1 MLSPF
6 FVNDKQLKLSRFPLA
21 QVNRSLQA
29 WDASDEY
36 ALNYI
41 KSEQLISATSRVLI
55 FNDAFGAL
63 ATSFCTPLDLALP
76 DNLSSDLPANLQDNL
91 LDNSLDNKTEVY
103 CINDSYISSQGIA
116 YNIGQNQLNNSNIT
130 QLNSLE
136 SLPTNIDVILFKIP
150 KSKSLLIAQLIEIKK
165 SIKKNSIDKNTVFI
179 AADRA
184 KEIHRSTLVLF
195 EKHLGTTTT
204 SLAVKK
210 ARLVF
215 CQFDQKQTHQS
226 PFPTVWPLMNKTL
239 HRDFVIS
246 NHANVYARE
255 KLDIGARYFIENL
268 PDVAQNS
275 QVIDLGCGN
284 GVIGLTVLANQ
295 PTACIQ
301 FVDESHMAISSA
313 QINIET
319 NLPTLV
325 TQCQFHLNDCLTNIA
340 SNSVDLILCNP
351 PFHQQ
356 TATTDHIAWQMFK
369 DSHRVLKKGGELRII
384 GNRQLAYHIKL
395 KRIFGNEK
403 LIASNDKF
411 VTQSAIK

>member
-29 WDASDEY
+29 WDANDEY
-36 ALNYI
+36 LLNYV
-41 KSEQLISATSRVLI
+41 KDEQLINDNARVLI

-63 ATSFCTPLDLALP
+63 ATSFCTPLAVDLP
-76 DNLSSDLPANLQDNL
+76 DNLPIDLPSNLP
-91 LDNSLDNKTEVY
+91 SNKTDVY
-103 CINDSYISSQGIA
+103 CINDSYVSSHGISQ
-116 YNIGQNQLNNSNIT
+116 NINQNQLDDTNIT
-130 QLNSLE
+130 QLNCLDI
-136 SLPTNIDVILFKIP
+136 LPADIDVILFKIP
-150 KSKSLLIAQLIEIKK
+150 KSKSLLIAQLIQIKK
-165 SIKKNSIDKNTVFI
+165 SIGQSNSNKNTVFI

-184 KEIHRSTLVLF
+184 KDIHRSTLTLF
-195 EKHLGTTTT
+195 EKYLGTTTT

-215 CQFDQKQTHQS
+215 CQFDQKQTHIS
-226 PFPTVWPLMNKTL
+226 PFPTTWALTNKTL
-239 HRDFVIS
+239 NRDFVIS

-268 PDVAQNS
+268 PDVNENC

-284 GVIGLTVLANQ
+284 GVIGLTILANQ

-301 FVDESHMAISSA
+301 FVDESHMAIKSA
-313 QINIET
+313 QMNIES
-319 NLPTLV
+319 NLPELA
-325 TQCQFHLNDCLTNIA
+325 TQCQFHLNDCLTNIE

>member
-36 ALNYI
+36 LLNYI
-41 KSEQLISATSRVLI
+41 NEEQLISATSQVLI

-63 ATSFCTPLDLALP
+63 TTHFC
-76 DNLSSDLPANLQDNL
+76 S
-91 LDNSLDNKTEVY
+91 SLDVSNKEEEPKNQAEVY
-103 CINDSYISSQGIA
+103 CVNDSYVSTQGIA
-116 YNIGQNQLNNSNIT
+116 HNINQNQLDGTNIQ
-130 QLNSLE
+130 QLSSLDE
-136 SLPTNIDVILFKIP
+136 LPTSVDVILFKIP
-150 KSKSLLIAQLIEIKK
+150 KSKSLLIEQLIHIKK
-165 SIKKNSIDKNTVFI
+165 SIKQDKANKNTIFI

-184 KEIHRSTLVLF
+184 KDIHSSTLSLF
-195 EKHLGTTTT
+195 EKYLGTTTT

-215 CQFDQKQTHQS
+215 CQFDQKQIHDS
-226 PFPTVWPLMNKTL
+226 PFPTVWPLTNSTL
-239 HRDFVIS
+239 NRNFIIS

-255 KLDIGARYFIENL
+255 KLDIGARYFIDNL
-268 PDVAQNS
+268 PNVDENS

-284 GVIGLTVLANQ
+284 GVIGLTILANQ

-301 FVDESHMAISSA
+301 FIDESHMAIASA
-313 QINIET
+313 KTNIEK
-319 NLPTLV
+319 NLPELA
-325 TQCQFHLNDCLTNIA
+325 TQCQFHLNDCLTGIA

-395 KRIFGNEK
+395 KRIFGNER
-403 LIASNDKF
+403 LIASNEKF

>member
-6 FVNDKQLKLSRFPLA
+6 FIGHQQLTLTRFPLA

-29 WDASDEY
+29 WDAADEY
-36 ALNYI
+36 ILNYI
-41 KSEQLISATSRVLI
+41 TNDNSKPVQIINENTRVAI

-63 ATSFCTPLDLALP
+63 TTHFCQVDTVEK
-76 DNLSSDLPANLQDNL
+76 SE
-91 LDNSLDNKTEVY
+91 NKTVSVY
-103 CINDSYISSQGIA
+103 CINDSYISCQGIT
-116 YNIGQNQLNNSNIT
+116 YNIEHNQLAHDNIT
-130 QLNSLE
+130 QLNCLDDF
-136 SLPTNIDVILFKIP
+136 PINIDVILYKIP
-150 KSKSLLIAQLIEIKK
+150 KSKSLLIEQLIQIQ
-165 SIKKNSIDKNTVFI
+165 KNADKNTVFI

-184 KEIHRSTLVLF
+184 KDIHSSTLKLF
-195 EKHLGTTTT
+195 EKYLGTTTT

-215 CQFDQKQTHQS
+215 CQLDQQQSHQS
-226 PFPTVWPLMNKTL
+226 PFPTVWSLTNKSL
-239 HRDFVIS
+239 NRDFAIS
-246 NHANVYARE
+246 NHANVYSRE

-268 PDVAQNS
+268 PEVKNNS

-284 GVIGLTVLANQ
+284 GVIGLSILAKQ
-295 PTACIQ
+295 PTAQIQ
-301 FVDESHMAISSA
+301 FFDESHMAITSA
-313 QINIET
+313 KLNISANFPE
-319 NLPTLV
+319 LV
-325 TQCQFHLNDCLTNIA
+325 AQCQFNLNDCLTNVE

>member
-6 FVNDKQLKLSRFPLA
+6 FVNDKQLKLSRFPLV

-36 ALNYI
+36 LLNHI
-41 KSEQLISATSRVLI
+41 NNEQLILDNVRVLI
-55 FNDAFGAL
+55 FNDTFGAL
-63 ATSFCTPLDLALP
+63 TTSFCTPL
-76 DNLSSDLPANLQDNL
+76 NLSITN
-91 LDNSLDNKTEVY
+91 NKTDVF
-103 CINDSYISSQGIA
+103 CINDSYVSSQGIA
-116 YNIGQNQLNNSNIT
+116 HNISQNELNDANIT
-130 QLNSLE
+130 QLSSLD
-136 SLPTNIDVILFKIP
+136 SLPSDIDIILFKIP
-150 KSKSLLIAQLIEIKK
+150 KSKSLLIAQLIQIKE
-165 SIKKNSIDKNTVFI
+165 SIQQHSLHKNTVFI

-184 KEIHRSTLVLF
+184 KEIHRSTLTLF
-195 EKHLGTTTT
+195 EKYLGTTTT

-215 CQFDQKQTHQS
+215 CQFNQKQPHQS
-226 PFPTVWPLMNKTL
+226 PFPTVWPLTNNTL
-239 HRDFVIS
+239 NRDFSIS

-268 PDVAQNS
+268 PDVNKNS

-284 GVIGLTVLANQ
+284 GVIGLTILAKQ
-295 PTACIQ
+295 PTAFIQ
-301 FVDESHMAISSA
+301 FIDESHMAIASA
-313 QINIET
+313 QLNIET
-319 NLPTLV
+319 NLPELT
-325 TQCQFHLNDCLTNIA
+325 TQCQFHLNDCLTDLAN
-340 SNSVDLILCNP
+340 NSVDLILCNP

-356 TATTDHIAWQMFK
+356 KATTDHIAWQMFK
-369 DSHRVLKKGGELRII
+369 DSYRVLKKGGELRII

-403 LIASNDKF
+403 LIASNAKF

>member
-6 FVNDKQLKLSRFPLA
+6 FVNAQQISLNRFPLA

-29 WDASDEY
+29 WDSADEY
-36 ALNYI
+36 LLNYS
-41 KSEQLISATSRVLI
+41 KDNQLVTKGSRVVI

-63 ATSFCTPLDLALP
+63 TTHFCSTTSILE
-76 DNLSSDLPANLQDNL
+76 NIH
-91 LDNSLDNKTEVY
+91 VY
-103 CINDSYISSQGIA
+103 NINDSFISRQGIVH
-116 YNIGQNQLNNSNIT
+116 NIKENNLDDKNIIQLNCLDQLPENIN
-130 QLNSLE
+130 L
-136 SLPTNIDVILFKIP
+136 ILFKIP
-150 KSKSLLIAQLIEIKK
+150 KNKSLLIAQLIQIK
-165 SIKKNSIDKNTVFI
+165 NTAPANTVFI

-184 KEIHRSTLVLF
+184 KDIHRTTLKLF
-195 EKHLGTTTT
+195 EKYLGTTTT

-215 CQFDQKQTHQS
+215 CQLDAKTVQQT
-226 PFPTVWPLMNKTL
+226 FPLATWPLHNTALNK
-239 HRDFVIS
+239 DFIIS
-246 NHANVYARE
+246 NHANVYSRE

-268 PDVAQNS
+268 PDVTAQAR
-275 QVIDLGCGN
+275 VIDLGCGN
-284 GVIGLTVLANQ
+284 GVIGLTILANQ
-295 PTACIQ
+295 PNAHIQ
-301 FVDESHMAISSA
+301 FIDESHMAITSA
-313 QINIET
+313 EININE
-319 NLPTLV
+319 NLPTLAS
-325 TQCQFHLNDCLTNIA
+325 QCQFHLTDCLTTIE

-351 PFHQQ
+351 PFHQH

-411 VTQSAIK
+411 VTQSAIKR

>member
-36 ALNYI
+36 LLNHI
-41 KSEQLISATSRVLI
+41 KDEQLISDTARVLI

-63 ATSFCTPLDLALP
+63 ATSFCAPLAVDLP
-76 DNLSSDLPANLQDNL
+76 DNLPS
-91 LDNSLDNKTEVY
+91 NKVNVF
-103 CINDSYISSQGIA
+103 CINDSYVSSQGIA
-116 YNIGQNQLNNSNIT
+116 HNISQNQLSDDNIT
-130 QLNSLE
+130 QLNSLD
-136 SLPTNIDVILFKIP
+136 SLPTDIDVILFKIP
-150 KSKSLLIAQLIEIKK
+150 KSKSLLIAQLIQI
-165 SIKKNSIDKNTVFI
+165 KNSISQGNVNKDTVFI

-184 KEIHRSTLVLF
+184 KDIHSATLKLF
-195 EKHLGTTTT
+195 EKYLGTTTT

-215 CQFDQKQTHQS
+215 CPFDQKQTHTS
-226 PFPTVWPLMNKTL
+226 PFPTIWSLPNDTL
-239 HRDFVIS
+239 NRDFSIS
-246 NHANVYARE
+246 NHANVYSRE

-268 PDVAQNS
+268 PKVKPNS
-275 QVIDLGCGN
+275 RVIDLGCGN
-284 GVIGLTVLANQ
+284 GVIGLTVLANE
-295 PTACIQ
+295 PSTSIQ
-301 FVDESHMAISSA
+301 FVDESHMAITSA
-313 QINIET
+313 QINVET
-319 NLPTLV
+319 NLPELAN
-325 TQCQFHLNDCLTNIA
+325 QCQFHLNDCLTNIE
-340 SNSVDLILCNP
+340 SHSVDLILCNP

-403 LIASNDKF
+403 LIASNEKF

>member
-6 FVNDKQLKLSRFPLA
+6 FINDKQLTLTRFPLA

-29 WDASDEY
+29 WDSSDEY
-36 ALNYI
+36 LLNHI
-41 KSEQLISATSRVLI
+41 NNEQLISDNARVVI

-63 ATSFCTPLDLALP
+63 TTHFC
-76 DNLSSDLPANLQDNL
+76 SDESIQKNIN
-91 LDNSLDNKTEVY
+91 VY
-103 CINDSYISSQGIA
+103 CINDSYISHRGID
-116 YNIGQNQLNNSNIT
+116 YNIEQNQLNREKIT
-130 QLNSLE
+130 QQTCLD
-136 SLPTNIDVILFKIP
+136 SLPTNIDIILFKIP
-150 KSKSLLIAQLIEIKK
+150 KSKSLLIEQLIQIK
-165 SIKKNSIDKNTVFI
+165 NNVGQNTIFI

-184 KEIHRSTLVLF
+184 KEIHSSTLKLF
-195 EKHLGTTTT
+195 EKYLGTTKT

-215 CQFDQKQTHQS
+215 CQLDQQQTYQS
-226 PFPTVWPLMNKTL
+226 PFPTVWPLANKAL
-239 HRDFVIS
+239 NRDFSIS
-246 NHANVYARE
+246 NHANVYSRE
-255 KLDIGARYFIENL
+255 KLDIGARYFIDNL
-268 PDVAQNS
+268 PDVAASS

-284 GVIGLTVLANQ
+284 GVIGVTILASQ
-295 PTACIQ
+295 PTAQIQ
-301 FVDESHMAISSA
+301 FFDESHMAITSA
-313 QINIET
+313 EINIKN
-319 NLPTLV
+319 NLPDLSS
-325 TQCQFHLNDCLTNIA
+325 QCQFHLNDCLTDVE

-351 PFHQQ
+351 PFHQH

>member
-36 ALNYI
+36 LLNYI
-41 KSEQLISATSRVLI
+41 KEKKLVGDNAKVLI

-63 ATSFCTPLDLALP
+63 TTSFCSPVTA
-76 DNLSSDLPANLQDNL
+76 DLPNNLPSNFL
-91 LDNSLDNKTEVY
+91 SNKADVF
-103 CINDSYISSQGIA
+103 CINDSYVSSQGIA
-116 YNIGQNQLNNSNIT
+116 HNISQNQLNATNIT
-130 QLNSLE
+130 QLNCLD
-136 SLPTNIDVILFKIP
+136 SLPTDIDIILFKIP
-150 KSKSLLIAQLIEIKK
+150 KSKSLLIAQLIQIKK
-165 SIKKNSIDKNTVFI
+165 SIEQQALDKNTVFI
-179 AADRA
+179 AGDRA
-184 KEIHRSTLVLF
+184 KDIHRSTLTLF
-195 EKHLGTTTT
+195 EKYLGTTTT

-215 CQFDQKQTHQS
+215 CQFDQKQTHNS
-226 PFPTVWPLMNKTL
+226 PFPTVWTLANKTL
-239 HRDFVIS
+239 NCDFSMS

-268 PDVAQNS
+268 PKVKPNS

-284 GVIGLTVLANQ
+284 GVIGLTILANQ
-295 PTACIQ
+295 PTASIQ
-301 FVDESHMAISSA
+301 FVDESHMAITSA
-313 QINIET
+313 QLNIET
-319 NLPTLV
+319 NLPALA
-325 TQCQFHLNDCLTNIA
+325 TQCQFHLNDCLTNIE

-369 DSHRVLKKGGELRII
+369 DSYRVLKKGGELRII

-403 LIASNDKF
+403 LIASNEKF